1 MPTRRLHG
9 ASEAFMS
16 KRRRV
21 LFKFRLYVADQTP
34 NSVLALT
41 NLTALCR
48 TYLPNRYQIEVI
60 DVFRKPKPA
69 VADGIFMTP
78 ALVRLAPSPIVHIV
92 GTLSQTQETLGALG
106 LEALSA

>member
-1 MPTRRLHG
+1 
-9 ASEAFMS
+9 MS
-16 KRRRV
+16 KRHRV
-21 LFKFRLYVADQTP
+21 IFRFRLYVADRTP

-48 TYLPNRYQIEVI
+48 TYLTNRYEIEVV
-60 DVFRKPKPA
+60 DVFRKPKRA
-69 VADGIFMTP
+69 LADEIFMTP

-92 GTLSQTQETLGALG
+92 GTLSQAQETLKALG